1 MGWREYQALRTDF
14 LDLSDLDALFSLE
27 QGELSNSVETDF
39 GFVFYR
45 IDEASLDADLENVE
59 TVASIRSYLNRFE
72 RGRIEDYLLDQAE
85 NFSSAAVES
94 EGGFVSE
101 AARRGVAVRQTNSF
115 PINYGGAFFLKQ
127 PSIEGEAENT
137 LLQSAIYNERFF
149 TTLFTLESDGISE
162 PIVLDDA
169 VAVFRLIDSTQ
180 IEADDLEYL
189 VSYYGYIQQQ
199 YLDQG
204 INDFILTSD
213 DFEDNFTPVFTELFL

>member
-1 MGWREYQALRTDF
+1 M
-14 LDLSDLDALFSLE
+14 DLSDLDALFSLK
-27 QGELSNSVETDF
+27 QGDLSESVETDF

-45 IDEASLDADLENVE
+45 VDEAPLDADLENSE

-72 RGRIEDYLLDQAE
+72 RGRIEDYLLAQAE
-85 NFSSAAVES
+85 NFSSSA
-94 EGGFVSE
+94 GGSGSGFASE
-101 AARRGVAVRQTNSF
+101 AARRGVVVQQTNSF

-137 LLQSAIYNERFF
+137 LLQTAVYNERFF
-149 TTLFTLESDGISE
+149 TVLFSLESETISE

-169 VAVFRLIDSTQ
+169 IAVFRLNEITR
-180 IEADDLEYL
+180 IEAEELEYL

-204 INDFILTSD
+204 VSDFILSSD
-213 DFEDNFTPVFTELFL
+213 EFEDNFTPVFTELFL